1 MVFWWGCVNV
11 SNYPLGC
18 NAEVVDG
25 PLVDVLDQD
34 HWSECKSMV
43 WLHCSSEVV
52 DGPLVDVN
60 PIAAFSVSL
69 LSPIL
74 IRNLLRN

>member
-1 MVFWWGCVNV
+1 MNIIVTTITR
-11 SNYPLGC
+11 
-18 NAEVVDG
+18 G

-43 WLHCSSEVV
+43 SLHCSSEVV